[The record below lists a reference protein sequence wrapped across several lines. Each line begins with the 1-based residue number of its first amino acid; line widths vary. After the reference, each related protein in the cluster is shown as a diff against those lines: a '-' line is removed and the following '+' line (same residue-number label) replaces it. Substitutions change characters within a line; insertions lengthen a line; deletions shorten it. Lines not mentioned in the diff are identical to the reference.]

1 LGCCHEGRGIRFN
14 AVAKRIVAAPMADL
28 NQVREGL
35 REIDIAVH
43 NIWTLGKNMIVG
55 WTADDD
61 GLQVCFAPTHRVLG
75 EAGNNPHLLDG
86 SRQMEPQVFARTCR
100 ILQTRPL
107 RLELP
112 FKVGTAKGEI
122 PPDAVDTVIRRYSIV
137 RTSHRA
143 VMLFDI
149 VGFQAAP
156 PVIQLSQ
163 FTSLESSISSAGEF
177 LTEAGVKVELAR
189 STAGDGFIYV
199 WNREA
204 GFEADLRTYVA
215 LLVTL
220 IDNALARQQ
229 LGFDNPLVP
238 TLRSGFTIGSHYSYH
253 QVEGTKPRG
262 FEYATGQVTITLA
275 RMIEKALG
283 GQILIGAFD
292 RPTAD
297 GPAGGAASVDTVLF
311 LAHAEKLLARL
322 KGRKLG
328 ETTLGE
334 IRGILGGGTIDKK
347 SHSVVKYAVA
357 DKHGNRYE
365 TFNLRLKADAGAGAA
380 VEIGLS
386 GNDLAGFDAQPAVY
400 EIPIATKAA
409 ATN

>member
-1 LGCCHEGRGIRFN
+1 
-14 AVAKRIVAAPMADL
+14 MADL

-43 NIWTLGKNMIVG
+43 NVWTLGKNMIVG
-55 WTADDD
+55 WTADDE
-61 GLQVCFAPTHRVLG
+61 GLQVCFAPTYRVLG

-86 SRQMEPQVFARTCR
+86 SRQMDPQVFARTCR
-100 ILQTRPL
+100 ILQARPL
-107 RLELP
+107 HLELP
-112 FKVGTAKGEI
+112 FKVGTAKGEV

-163 FTSLESSISSAGEF
+163 FTSLESSISSAGEL
-177 LTEAGVKVELAR
+177 LTEAGLSVELAR

-204 GFEADLRTYVA
+204 GFEADLRTYAA

-220 IDNALARQQ
+220 IDNALVRQQ

-292 RPTAD
+292 RPMGDRAASD
-297 GPAGGAASVDTVLF
+297 RPAGETPSVDTVLF

-328 ETTLGE
+328 EATLGE
-334 IRGILGGGTIDKK
+334 IRGILSGGTIDKK
-347 SHSVVKYAVA
+347 AQSVVKYAVA

-365 TFNLRLKADAGAGAA
+365 AFNLRLKADAGGKAPL
-380 VEIGLS
+380 EIGLS
-386 GNDLAGFDAQPAVY
+386 GNDLAGFDARPAVY
-400 EIPIATKAA
+400 EIPIAKKTAA
-409 ATN
+409 AAG